1 MFAKVI
7 ILIAD
12 VWAIVCILRM
22 LLQRGGLSAGHPA
35 MKFCKQLTDPLIIP
49 LGRLGRKKG
58 SWDFSCLLAAFVVY
72 YLVFLTLIFMAL
84 PSIGAAKA
92 VFGASLFGL
101 VGISKA
107 VAYAVLLGLVTRM
120 VLSITKPYD
129 PIMQALRIIFEPLS
143 KPFVFLKIGRYD
155 FSGSAVAIMLWLWL
169 TAVVPQLM
177 SRLDM
182 WILQ

>member
-22 LLQRGGLSAGHPA
+22 LLHRGGLSADQPA
-35 MKFCKQLTDPLIIP
+35 MKFCKQFTDPLIIP
-49 LGRLGRKKG
+49 LGRLSRKKG

-92 VFGASLFGL
+92 IFGASLFGL
-101 VGISKA
+101 VGLSKA
-107 VAYAVLLGLVTRM
+107 IAYALLLGLVTRM
-120 VLSITKPYD
+120 VLSIIKPYA
-129 PIMQALRIIFEPLS
+129 PIMDALRIIFEPLS
-143 KPFVFLKIGRYD
+143 KPFVFLRIGRYD
-155 FSGSAVAIMLWLWL
+155 FSGSIVAIVLWLWL
-169 TAVVPQLM
+169 TVLVPQLM
-177 SRLDM
+177 SQLNM
-182 WILQ
+182 LMLQ